1 MPASMRPVTVETSRG
16 RVACR
21 YTWIPGTRAAALF
34 VGGVGG
40 GWDTPANDLYPRLA
54 EELAADAIASLRVR
68 FRDPTDLD
76 EAVFDVLAGGSFLV
90 DEGRDRLALVGH
102 SFGGAVVIRAAAA
115 LPSARTVV
123 TLATQGYGA
132 APVRD
137 LGPRCSVLLVH
148 GTQDRVLPPSSSE
161 YVYELA
167 REPKRLVLYEGA
179 GHGLV
184 EAAAEVRALV
194 RGWIVEELR
203 SPVCRKAPAAG
214 RASGRSG
221 TMPE

>member
-1 MPASMRPVTVETSRG
+1 MSS
-16 RVACR
+16 R
-21 YTWIPGTRAAALF
+21 YTRVPGARTAAIF

-54 EELAADAIASLRVR
+54 EELAADGIASLRVR
-68 FRDPTDLD
+68 FRDPTALD
-76 EAVFDVLAGGSFLV
+76 EAVYDVLAGGAFLAG
-90 DEGRDRLALVGH
+90 EGVERLALVGH

-132 APVRD
+132 GAARE

-148 GTQDRVLPPSSSE
+148 GSEDRVLPPSSSE
-161 YVYELA
+161 HIYELA
-167 REPKRLVLYEGA
+167 REPKRLVVYDGA

-184 EAAAEVRALV
+184 EVAAELRALV
-194 RGWIVEELR
+194 RDWIVREL
-203 SPVCRKAPAAG
+203 ADDG
-214 RASGRSG
+214 
-221 TMPE
+221 